1 MKWNFVSPDH
11 STDFSWPIYLANI
24 IICEVKLYELLKLKK
39 DMVHTIK
46 WNFFS
51 LDLSTD
57 LENNSV
63 SIFINLCTKE
73 SGS

>member
-1 MKWNFVSPDH
+1 MWS
-11 STDFSWPIYLANI
+11 
-24 IICEVKLYELLKLKK
+24 EVIWIVEIKK

-63 SIFINLCTKE
+63 SIFIISTLH
-73 SGS
+73 